1 MTTSYRSL
9 YAAPDP
15 FSGYTSWMLPALQ
28 YEVTLQSTE
37 NLKDWEE
44 EYVTAIEKLTNQIN
58 SLTQKLL
65 IPGSGK

>member
-1 MTTSYRSL
+1 
-9 YAAPDP
+9 
-15 FSGYTSWMLPALQ
+15 MLPALQ